1 MQDKIPPDFL
11 AMSDLRGG
19 LTMPDPV
26 TGLPV
31 KYVYQRTSAKLANA
45 ATEQHPRLQL
55 RREPGGRKGNT
66 TRQQQQR
73 AALTDASRQWALLS
87 PGERKQYEQE
97 ARRYGGRMRGYH
109 VFVRE
114 QLRNQ
119 E

>member
-1 MQDKIPPDFL
+1 
-11 AMSDLRGG
+11 
-19 LTMPDPV
+19 MPDPV
-26 TGLPV
+26 TGVPV
-31 KYVYQRTSAKLANA
+31 KYVYQRTSPKLANA

-66 TRQQQQR
+66 LRQQQQR

-87 PGERKQYEQE
+87 PAERKQYEQG

-109 VFVRE
+109 LFVRE

-119 E
+119 V